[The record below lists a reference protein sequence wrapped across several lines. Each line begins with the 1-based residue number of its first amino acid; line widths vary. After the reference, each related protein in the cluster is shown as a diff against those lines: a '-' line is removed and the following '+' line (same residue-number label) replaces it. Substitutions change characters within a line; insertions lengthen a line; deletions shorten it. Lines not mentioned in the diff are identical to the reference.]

1 MKDMTTLENRKKDQT
16 RHNPELYTMY
26 SLILNRTLL
35 ARSGRPMMIKSRGG
49 GTRDGGTSDR

>member
-1 MKDMTTLENRKKDQT
+1 
-16 RHNPELYTMY
+16 MY